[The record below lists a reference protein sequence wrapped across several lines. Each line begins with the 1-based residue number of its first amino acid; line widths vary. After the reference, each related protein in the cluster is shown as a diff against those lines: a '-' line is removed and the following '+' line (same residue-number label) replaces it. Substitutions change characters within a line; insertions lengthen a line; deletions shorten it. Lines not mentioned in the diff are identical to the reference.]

1 MKKLIIL
8 LSSLLILIGLG
19 IFASRLVA
27 NKGKSDEKIADF
39 NFEIKDTATVDE
51 ITITEPTGQKIEL
64 IRVGSKWEPKT
75 GGCIQQSLVTNLLDA
90 AYNIRFKGYVPERA
104 VPNVMKTMSTIGT
117 QVDFYSDGDRLKTW
131 YIGTSTPDHYG
142 TYMLVDSEE
151 SGKSDLPVIME
162 IKGVKGIIGPRFFTD
177 PRRWSCTKIFNLDI
191 DEITKVSVQFKEKKQ
206 RNFTVSKSN
215 GNFAVS
221 NNGNKLNYVDTNM
234 IIRYLHNYK
243 KIHFDVP
250 NYDLTKKQVD
260 SVKRTTPF
268 CSLTVTTIKNK
279 PMQLRMFRAKS
290 ETGNETIDDFGEKV
304 THDINRFWCELPN
317 GDLVKCQYFVFNP
330 LIMGHI
336 YFSSIKN
343 SATQMR
349 QKG

>member
-1 MKKLIIL
+1 MKKIIIL
-8 LSSLLILIGLG
+8 LSSILVLIGLG

-39 NFEIKDTATVDE
+39 NFEIKDTAAIDE
-51 ITITEPTGQKIEL
+51 IAITEPNGQKIAL
-64 IRVGSKWEPKT
+64 VRNGNQWEPKE
-75 GGCIQQSLVTNLLDA
+75 GGCIQQHLVTNLLDA

-104 VPNVMKTMSTIGT
+104 VPNVMKSMSTIGT

-162 IKGVKGIIGPRFFTD
+162 IKGVKGIIGPRFFAD
-177 PRRWSCTKIFNLDI
+177 PRRWSCTEIFKLEI
-191 DEITKVSVQFKEKKQ
+191 DQIKKVSVQFTEKKQ
-206 RNFTVSKSN
+206 RNFTVSKS
-215 GNFAVS
+215 GGKFAVT
-221 NNGNKLNYVDTNM
+221 NNGNRLNYVDTNM
-234 IIRYLHNYK
+234 VFRYLHNYK

-250 NYDLTKKQVD
+250 NYDLSKKQVD
-260 SVKRTTPF
+260 SVKRTSPF
-268 CSLTVTTIKNK
+268 CTLTVSKTNGKV
-279 PMQLRMFRAKS
+279 MRLRMFRAKS

-304 THDINRFWCELPN
+304 THDVNRFWCEMPT
-317 GDLVKCQYFVFNP
+317 GELVKCQYFVFNP

-336 YFSSIKN
+336 YFSNIKN
-343 SATQMR
+343 PSTEMR
-349 QKG
+349 